1 MPQRRV
7 EPNGAE
13 GSDLTSLFYTPLSMN
28 CGIGRA
34 ILQMVPQPSVE
45 LKQLDSQLKRDLSLE
60 ERLMYERPTE
70 TIKSLGEIER
80 GLDTPNGR
88 ILCRTHPRGG
98 QAFLMLAG
106 CGYVIFG
113 SNGSPT

>member
-45 LKQLDSQLKRDLSLE
+45 LKQLDSQLKRDLCLRAVGMLYLGPMVPRP
-60 ERLMYERPTE
+60 ER
-70 TIKSLGEIER
+70 
-80 GLDTPNGR
+80 
-88 ILCRTHPRGG
+88 
-98 QAFLMLAG
+98 
-106 CGYVIFG
+106 
-113 SNGSPT
+113 